1 MDLSVLNPQQLE
13 ATLTTEGPL
22 LILAGAGS
30 GKTSVLVHRIA
41 YLIEECH
48 VLPFNIFA
56 ITFTNKAANELR
68 NRIIDMIGEQGN
80 RIWARTFHSAC
91 LQILR
96 FEVEYTDLKE
106 NFVIYDA
113 SDQLSIIK
121 RILKERNIDTDALK
135 PGVVHGMI
143 SELKNRFFNLEEGVK
158 HYAQAELAPEFVL
171 EVIEDYQDTLKRNNA
186 IDFDDILCLTV
197 KLFKEHPDVLA
208 HYQERFQYIMVDEYQ
223 DTNHI
228 QYELVHFLAAKY
240 RNICVV
246 GDDDQS
252 IYEWRGA
259 DVQNILSFEEDYPE
273 AKVIKLE
280 ENYRSTKTILNLAND
295 VIANNMARKSKK
307 LWTQNGLGEKVVY
320 YQGDDDRDEANF
332 IARQIK
338 DMMTKSTYTYKDF
351 AILIRTTAQ
360 FRSLEEALM
369 NHAIPYK
376 IYGGIKFFQRKEIKD
391 ILAYLAIIS
400 NPNDSVNLKRVINIP
415 KRGIGDGTWNKILAF
430 HQEHQDINLM
440 EALCHPDLKV
450 SAKVKKALKDMYT
463 FWIKGLEIDSQK
475 DITALVDFVIKESG
489 YIAYLYDND
498 PIQADLTMDNIED
511 FLSIAK
517 AFDMKELD
525 YEDRCLSVFLEEIA
539 LYTDLDQSDG
549 TDNTVSLMTMHSSK
563 GLEFPVVFVAGFEDN
578 LFPHFRA
585 KKEGSLEEERRLCY
599 VAFTRAKEYL
609 FITSASKRLL
619 HGKFAYDGPSD
630 FMDELNGEY
639 YTNISEKRYHK
650 NIIGATRKK
659 EAVPEAAY
667 SVGDRVMHTAWGE
680 GMVVSVDASSPK
692 ITVAF
697 PNEGIK
703 TLATE
708 FAPIK
713 KL

>member
-1 MDLSVLNPQQLE
+1 
-13 ATLTTEGPL
+13 
-22 LILAGAGS
+22 
-30 GKTSVLVHRIA
+30 
-41 YLIEECH
+41 
-48 VLPFNIFA
+48 
-56 ITFTNKAANELR
+56 
-68 NRIIDMIGEQGN
+68 
-80 RIWARTFHSAC
+80 
-91 LQILR
+91 
-96 FEVEYTDLKE
+96 
-106 NFVIYDA
+106 
-113 SDQLSIIK
+113 
-121 RILKERNIDTDALK
+121 
-135 PGVVHGMI
+135 
-143 SELKNRFFNLEEGVK
+143 
-158 HYAQAELAPEFVL
+158 
-171 EVIEDYQDTLKRNNA
+171 
-186 IDFDDILCLTV
+186 
-197 KLFKEHPDVLA
+197 
-208 HYQERFQYIMVDEYQ
+208 
-223 DTNHI
+223 
-228 QYELVHFLAAKY
+228 
-240 RNICVV
+240 
-246 GDDDQS
+246 
-252 IYEWRGA
+252 
-259 DVQNILSFEEDYPE
+259 
-273 AKVIKLE
+273 
-280 ENYRSTKTILNLAND
+280 
-295 VIANNMARKSKK
+295 
-307 LWTQNGLGEKVVY
+307 
-320 YQGDDDRDEANF
+320 
-332 IARQIK
+332 
-338 DMMTKSTYTYKDF
+338 
-351 AILIRTTAQ
+351 
-360 FRSLEEALM
+360 
-369 NHAIPYK
+369 
-376 IYGGIKFFQRKEIKD
+376 
-391 ILAYLAIIS
+391 
-400 NPNDSVNLKRVINIP
+400 
-415 KRGIGDGTWNKILAF
+415 
-430 HQEHQDINLM
+430 M

-498 PIQADLTMDNIED
+498 PIQADLTMDNIEE

-585 KKEGSLEEERRLCY
+585 KKEGCLEEERRLCY